1 MIRMKIL
8 NNIVIGFRYVM
19 TFAVVLFFFISAYSQ
34 QDPGAG
40 QIFYQTGDGAT
51 ETAAQSFTDFF
62 PDVPEK
68 AIKPGYT
75 WSSTDTLTNKSSVM
89 TLIMV
94 INAENKFEGYENF
107 NGINCAKITYTLSGT
122 RDLKT
127 QSQGMD
133 KKMVGPFSGS
143 GELLFAPVEG
153 YFMKHS
159 VKTKMPGT
167 LEITSPESMSFPVV
181 MYMDSSTEVRK

>member
-1 MIRMKIL
+1 
-8 NNIVIGFRYVM
+8 
-19 TFAVVLFFFISAYSQ
+19 
-34 QDPGAG
+34 
-40 QIFYQTGDGAT
+40 
-51 ETAAQSFTDFF
+51 
-62 PDVPEK
+62 
-68 AIKPGYT
+68 
-75 WSSTDTLTNKSSVM
+75 
-89 TLIMV
+89 
-94 INAENKFEGYENF
+94 
-107 NGINCAKITYTLSGT
+107 
-122 RDLKT
+122 
-127 QSQGMD
+127 MD